1 MATKKTVPSV
11 FGAQPMSASAP
22 NTALGGTVNAADPS
36 PTTTG
41 RAPTP
46 TPVQGQ
52 PDYSTANTAVDTSS
66 LSGIANASATP
77 VVGDT
82 PKVVDN
88 TPKATV
94 ISTYTDSDGKTW
106 QVMSDGSKVLLDDP
120 LQKNNVSGQQI
131 INDLLSQWG
140 LQGLAATVWGKYK
153 GSEPAAAI
161 TDFIRSTPQYAQR
174 FPGMAALN
182 KQGRAINE
190 SQYILKETQDIEY
203 MRQYLGNSASQYT
216 DTATLGNLI
225 GNNVSSAE
233 LQYRLQAA
241 HDSVLSADPA
251 TVQFLKDNYG
261 LSTGDIAAYFLNP
274 DKALV
279 DIQNR
284 ANAGQLGGQ
293 SVETGF
299 GLNANQAD
307 TLANSGVQAGAA
319 SRNTFAQLGQEGQ
332 FMQALPGD
340 GETGSVTKDQL
351 LNASFLGNATD
362 TQAVDAVAAKRK
374 AIFQEGGQYAATN
387 AGVGGLGSAT
397 SGT

>member
-1 MATKKTVPSV
+1 MATKKTI
-11 FGAQPMSASAP
+11 P
-22 NTALGGTVNAADPS
+22 NTALGGTVNAADPSPTTTGQAPNTAIGKTVDVADPS

-77 VVGDT
+77 TPTPTPTHATTTKPVVTAPPID
-82 PKVVDN
+82 P
-88 TPKATV
+88 
-94 ISTYTDSDGKTW
+94 
-106 QVMSDGSKVLLDDP
+106 LLDSAI
-120 LQKNNVSGQQI
+120 SGQQI
-131 INDLLSQWG
+131 INDLLASWG
-140 LQGLAATVWGKYK
+140 LDGLAATVWAKYK
-153 GSEPAAAI
+153 GNEPSAAI
-161 TDFIRSTPQYAQR
+161 TDFIRSTPKYAQR

-182 KQGRAINE
+182 KQGRAITEAN
-190 SQYILKETQDIEY
+190 YIGKETTDIEL
-203 MRQYLGNSASQYT
+203 MRNYLGTSASQYT
-216 DTATLGNLI
+216 DNATLGNLI
-225 GNNVSSAE
+225 ANNVSSSE
-233 LQYRLQAA
+233 LQSRLQAA

-274 DKALV
+274 DKALT

-284 ANAGQLGGQ
+284 ANSGQLGGQ

-307 TLANSGVQAGAA
+307 TLSNAGVQAGAA
-319 SRNTFAQLGQEGQ
+319 SKNTFAQLGQEGE
-332 FMQALPGD
+332 FMQNLPGD

-362 TQAVDAVAAKRK
+362 TQATNAVAAKRK

>member
-1 MATKKTVPSV
+1 MATKKTI
-11 FGAQPMSASAP
+11 P
-22 NTALGGTVNAADPS
+22 NTALGGTVNAADPSPTTTGQAPNTAIGKTVDVADPS

-77 VVGDT
+77 APTTKTPITPIT
-82 PKVVDN
+82 PKSAV
-88 TPKATV
+88 PPATV
-94 ISTYTDSDGKTW
+94 
-106 QVMSDGSKVLLDDP
+106 VPPLDP
-120 LQKNNVSGQQI
+120 LSDSSVSGQQI
-131 INDLLSQWG
+131 INDLLSSWG
-140 LQGLAATVWGKYK
+140 LQDLASTVWAKFK
-153 GSEPAAAI
+153 GNEPAGAI
-161 TDFIRSTPQYAQR
+161 TDFIRSTPKYAQR

-182 KQGRAINE
+182 KQGRAITEAN
-190 SQYILKETQDIEY
+190 YIGKETTDIEL
-203 MRQYLGNSASQYT
+203 MRNYLGTSASQYT
-216 DTATLGNLI
+216 DNATLGNLI
-225 GNNVSSAE
+225 ANNVSSSE
-233 LQYRLQAA
+233 LQSRLQAA

-274 DKALV
+274 DKALT

-299 GLNANQAD
+299 GLNAKQAD

-319 SRNTFAQLGQEGQ
+319 SRNTFAQLGQEGE
-332 FMQALPGD
+332 FMQNLPGD

-362 TQAVDAVAAKRK
+362 TQATNAVAAKRK
-374 AIFQEGGQYAATN
+374 AIFQEGGQYAAGN
-387 AGVGGLGSAT
+387 AGISGLSSAT